1 MSKIQ
6 KEQMTDTMH
15 GVADYVA
22 THAASQARTAG
33 GWRRWL
39 WAAAAAVAAAIAWF
53 TMGDEQASPDL
64 PENSPCAALAA

>member
-1 MSKIQ
+1 MNESKQ
-6 KEQMTDTMH
+6 KEMTDTMH

-22 THAASQARTAG
+22 THAATQARSCG

-39 WAAAAAVAAAIAWF
+39 WAAAAAIAAAIAWF

-64 PENSPCAALAA
+64 PKATTGTTLVG